1 MKSFSCGAAEYTF
14 LGTLLFVA
22 YFLTACTNDGDSP
35 AAVPE
40 ENPQTEN
47 LSSSSFS
54 SSVGSSGVES
64 KGSSKIS
71 DAGEKQKS
79 ASRTI
84 YGFAQN
90 GPYADSSVVKLTVL
104 DESTLEPTEQ
114 VFTGMVNGGFGGYSI
129 QADSLKSNIVRVS
142 VSGKYLDA
150 KSGRLSENELTL
162 YALTDLDVHDSV
174 NVNLFTTLEY
184 ERVRELVKNKK
195 LSFADAKKQAR
206 NELLDAFHVAVKDE
220 NGKDVNFDDPE
231 SWSIFG
237 IRDIENRDEDKVL
250 MGITAIFSSFSGNF
264 FESFV
269 KDFAE
274 DFAKDGKWDSD
285 STRIKIADAAYN
297 LNVSVLH
304 GDAIIPA
311 DIQSIRSTMT
321 RWRSVYTTG
330 FDLSNLS
337 GGILPD
343 FESVIDGFWLA
354 EYGLDKCD
362 NKNLGKVAKTS
373 FGSYFTCKEDTR
385 THTGIRWLS
394 SSVLETNTYGIKCES
409 SDYFLT
415 ETTDRTPLSYVCD
428 YGKWRNALDVEG
440 RVGLCMSEKEGSLE
454 DTDLFGYVC
463 KSKKWEIFTDS
474 IEDKA
479 SGKRYA
485 YRKAAGL
492 YWMIDDWR
500 DTTFTWAEADKCP
513 EGWRLPTEEEWTNLS
528 KQLAGVTA
536 NGSQLN
542 LVHVGE
548 SNTWWSSTEKND
560 SLAVTANVWHH
571 PRSYDE
577 SLRFTFSISALEKK
591 NRAAIR
597 CVKEP

>member
-1 MKSFSCGAAEYTF
+1 
-14 LGTLLFVA
+14 
-22 YFLTACTNDGDSP
+22 LTA
-35 AAVPE
+35 
-40 ENPQTEN
+40 
-47 LSSSSFS
+47 
-54 SSVGSSGVES
+54 
-64 KGSSKIS
+64 
-71 DAGEKQKS
+71 
-79 ASRTI
+79 
-84 YGFAQN
+84 
-90 GPYADSSVVKLTVL
+90 L
-104 DESTLEPTEQ
+104 DESTLESTEQ
-114 VFTGMVNGGFGGYSI
+114 VLTGMVEGGYGGYSI

-150 KSGRLSENELTL
+150 KYGQFSEKELTL
-162 YALTDLDVHDSV
+162 YALSDLNVHNSV

-184 ERVRELVKNKK
+184 ERVCELVKNTK

-206 NELLDAFHVAVKDE
+206 NELLDAFHVALKDE
-220 NGKDVNFDDPE
+220 NGKDINFDDPE

-237 IRDIENRDEDKVL
+237 IRDTKNRDEDIVL
-250 MGITAIFSSFSGNF
+250 MGLTAIFSYFRGNS

-269 KDFAE
+269 KVFAE

-285 STRIKIADAAYN
+285 STRKKIANVAYN
-297 LNVSVLH
+297 LNVSILS
-304 GDAIIPA
+304 GDVIIPA
-311 DIQSIRSTMT
+311 DIQSIRATMT
-321 RWRSVYTTG
+321 RWRSIYTTG
-330 FDLSNLS
+330 FDLSDIASNV
-337 GGILPD
+337 IMPD

-362 NKNLGKVAKTS
+362 NSNLGKVAKTS
-373 FGSYFTCKEDTR
+373 FGKYFTCKNDDRTR
-385 THTGIRWLS
+385 TGIRWLS
-394 SSVLETNTYGIKCES
+394 SSALESNTYGIKCDGT
-409 SDYFLT
+409 DYFM
-415 ETTDRTPLSYVCD
+415 TPGGVDSSLIVCD
-428 YGKWRNALDVEG
+428 FGKWRSALDVE
-440 RVGLCMSEKEGSLE
+440 RKVGLCTSEKEKSLE

-474 IEDKA
+474 LEDKV

-485 YRKAAGL
+485 YRKAARI

-500 DTTFTWAEADKCP
+500 DTTFTWAEAQCP
-513 EGWRLPTEEEWTNLS
+513 DGWKLPTEDEWEELS

-577 SLRFTFSISALEKK
+577 SLRFNLTISALEKD
-591 NRAAIR
+591 RQAAVR
-597 CVKEP
+597 CVKKP

>member
-1 MKSFSCGAAEYTF
+1 MDLFCCKASVPKLWGM
-14 LGTLLFVA
+14 LLSVA
-22 YFLTACTNDGDSP
+22 VLWACADDNNSN
-35 AAVPE
+35 AVGPNTQSE
-40 ENPQTEN
+40 ISSSS
-47 LSSSSFS
+47 LSSSAESSGNSS
-54 SSVGSSGVES
+54 SSVSS
-64 KGSSKIS
+64 SSKDS
-71 DAGEKQKS
+71 KS
-79 ASRTI
+79 G
-84 YGFAQN
+84 YGKIGKSMTVYGLAQN
-90 GPYADSSVVKLTVL
+90 GPYADSSVVKLTAL
-104 DESTLEPTEQ
+104 DESTLESTEQ
-114 VFTGMVNGGFGGYSI
+114 VFTGMVEGGFGGYSVK
-129 QADSLKSNIVRVS
+129 AESLKSNIARVS
-142 VSGKYLDA
+142 VTGKYLEA

-162 YALTDLDVHDSV
+162 YALTDLNVHDSV

-220 NGKDVNFDDPE
+220 NGEDVSFDDPE
-231 SWSIFG
+231 SWSVYG

-250 MGITAIFSSFSGNF
+250 MGITAIFSPFSGNF

-285 STRIKIADAAYN
+285 STRKKIADVAYN

-321 RWRSVYTTG
+321 KWRSVYTTG
-330 FDLSNLS
+330 FDLSS
-337 GGILPD
+337 IAGGFLPD

-373 FGSYFTCKEDTR
+373 FGKYFTCKNDDRTR
-385 THTGIRWLS
+385 TGIRWLS
-394 SSVLETNTYGIKCES
+394 SLALESNTYGIKCDGT
-409 SDYFLT
+409 DYFM
-415 ETTDRTPLSYVCD
+415 TPGGVDSSLIVCD
-428 YGKWRNALDVEG
+428 FGKWRSALDVE
-440 RVGLCMSEKEGSLE
+440 RKVGLCTSEKENSLE

-463 KSKKWEIFTDS
+463 KSKKWEIYTDTL
-474 IEDKA
+474 EDGRD
-479 SGKRYA
+479 GKRYA
-485 YRKAAGL
+485 YRKAAGI

-500 DTTFTWAEADKCP
+500 DTTFTWAEAQCP
-513 EGWRLPTEEEWTNLS
+513 DGWKLPTEDEWEELS

-577 SLRFTFSISALEKK
+577 SLRFTLSISALEKDY
-591 NRAAIR
+591 RAAIR
-597 CVKEP
+597 CVKEL

>member
-1 MKSFSCGAAEYTF
+1 MKMDCCGGIEKA
-14 LGTLLFVA
+14 LGVLLFA
-22 YFLTACTNDGDSP
+22 ASFLVGCTNDGESL
-35 AAVPE
+35 AAPSSE
-40 ENPQTEN
+40 TQSE
-47 LSSSSFS
+47 LSSSSIAGDAES
-54 SSVGSSGVES
+54 S
-64 KGSSKIS
+64 GSSKVS
-71 DAGEKQKS
+71 DVGEKQKS

-84 YGFAQN
+84 SGYAQN
-90 GPYADSSVVKLTVL
+90 GPYADSSVVKLIVL

-114 VFTGMVNGGFGGYSI
+114 VFTGMVNGGFGGYSVK
-129 QADSLKSNIVRVS
+129 AESLKSNIAQITVT
-142 VSGKYLDA
+142 GKYLDA
-150 KSGRLSENELTL
+150 KYGDISKEELTL
-162 YALTDLDVHDSV
+162 YALTDLSAHESV

-195 LSFADAKKQAR
+195 LSFAEAKKQAKE
-206 NELLDAFHVAVKDE
+206 ELLDAFHVVAKDE
-220 NGKDVNFDDPE
+220 TGNNVNFDDPE
-231 SWSIFG
+231 TWNIFG
-237 IRDIENRDEDKVL
+237 IHDIENRDEDKVL
-250 MGITAIFSSFSGNF
+250 MGLTAVFSSFSINYLEAF
-264 FESFV
+264 I
-269 KDFAE
+269 KNFAE

-285 STRIKIADAAYN
+285 STRMKVANAAYN
-297 LNVSVLH
+297 LNMSVLS
-304 GDAIIPA
+304 GDMIIPA
-311 DIQSIRSTMT
+311 DIERIRSTLAK
-321 RWRSVYTTG
+321 WRSIYTTG
-330 FDLSNLS
+330 FDLRNLTNA
-337 GGILPD
+337 ILPD

-440 RVGLCMSEKEGSLE
+440 RGGLCMSEKEGSLE
-454 DTDLFGYVC
+454 DTDLFDYVC

-513 EGWRLPTEEEWTNLS
+513 EGWRLPTEDEWTNLS

-536 NGSQLN
+536 NGSQLK
-542 LVHVGE
+542 LVSTGMFN
-548 SNTWWSSTEKND
+548 SWWSSTEMND
-560 SLAVTANVWHH
+560 SLAVIADVVYQ
-571 PRSYDE
+571 PMSYDA
-577 SLRFTFSISALEKK
+577 SLRFTFSISTMEKK
-591 NRAAIR
+591 NRAAVR

>member
-1 MKSFSCGAAEYTF
+1 MDLFCCKASVPKLWGM
-14 LGTLLFVA
+14 LLSVA
-22 YFLTACTNDGDSP
+22 VLWACADDNNSN
-35 AAVPE
+35 AVGPNTQSE
-40 ENPQTEN
+40 I
-47 LSSSSFS
+47 SSSSLSSAAESNGNSS
-54 SSVGSSGVES
+54 SSVSS
-64 KGSSKIS
+64 SSKDS
-71 DAGEKQKS
+71 KS
-79 ASRTI
+79 GYDKIGKSMTI
-84 YGFAQN
+84 YGLAQN
-90 GPYADSSVVKLTVL
+90 GPYADSSVVKLTAL
-104 DESTLEPTEQ
+104 DESTLESTEQ
-114 VFTGMVNGGFGGYSI
+114 VFAGIVDGGFGGYSVK
-129 QADSLKSNIVRVS
+129 AESLKSNIVRVS
-142 VSGKYLDA
+142 VTGKYLEA
-150 KSGRLSENELTL
+150 KSGRLSEKELTL
-162 YALTDLDVHDSV
+162 YALTDLNVHDSV

-206 NELLDAFHVAVKDE
+206 NELLDAFHVAIKDE
-220 NGKDVNFDDPE
+220 KGNDVNFDDPE
-231 SWSIFG
+231 KWSVYG

-250 MGITAIFSSFSGNF
+250 MGLTAIFSSYSGNS

-269 KDFAE
+269 KVFAE

-285 STRIKIADAAYN
+285 STRKKIANAAYN
-297 LNVSVLH
+297 LNESILS
-304 GDAIIPA
+304 GDVIIPA
-311 DIQSIRSTMT
+311 NLDAIRNTMT
-321 RWRSVYTTG
+321 KWRSIYTTG
-330 FDLSNLS
+330 FDLSDLA

-362 NKNLGKVAKTS
+362 NSNLGKVAKTS
-373 FGSYFTCKEDTR
+373 FGKYFTCKNDDRTR
-385 THTGIRWLS
+385 TGIRWLS
-394 SSVLETNTYGIKCES
+394 SSALESNTYGIKCDGT
-409 SDYFLT
+409 DYFM
-415 ETTDRTPLSYVCD
+415 TPGGVDSSLIVCD
-428 YGKWRNALDVEG
+428 FGKWRSALDVE
-440 RVGLCMSEKEGSLE
+440 RKVGLCTSEKENSLE

-474 IEDKA
+474 LEDKI

-485 YRKAAGL
+485 YRKAVGI

-500 DTTFTWAEADKCP
+500 DTTFTWAEAQCP
-513 EGWRLPTEEEWTNLS
+513 DGWKLPTDDEWEELS

-577 SLRFTFSISALEKK
+577 SLRFNLTISALEKD
-591 NRAAIR
+591 RQAAVR
-597 CVKEP
+597 CVKKP

>member
-1 MKSFSCGAAEYTF
+1 MKLDCCGGIEKALGVLLIVASFLIG
-14 LGTLLFVA
+14 
-22 YFLTACTNDGDSP
+22 CTNDGESP
-35 AAVPE
+35 AAPSSE
-40 ENPQTEN
+40 TQSE
-47 LSSSSFS
+47 LSSSSIAGDAES
-54 SSVGSSGVES
+54 S
-64 KGSSKIS
+64 GSSKIS
-71 DAGEKQKS
+71 DAGGKQKS

-84 YGFAQN
+84 SGYAQN
-90 GPYADSSVVKLTVL
+90 GPYADSSVVKLIVL
-104 DESTLEPTEQ
+104 DESALEPTEQ
-114 VFTGMVNGGFGGYSI
+114 VFTGMVNGGFGGYSVKVE
-129 QADSLKSNIVRVS
+129 SLKSNIAQVS
-142 VSGKYLDA
+142 VSGKYLEA
-150 KSGRLSENELTL
+150 KSGRLTDKEVIL
-162 YALTDLDVHDSV
+162 YALTDLNAHDLV

-195 LSFADAKKQAR
+195 LSFAEAKKQAKE
-206 NELLDAFHVAVKDE
+206 ELLDAFHVVAKDE
-220 NGKDVNFDDPE
+220 SGNNVNFDDPE
-231 SWSIFG
+231 MWNIYG

-250 MGITAIFSSFSGNF
+250 MGLTAVFSSFSINYLEAF
-264 FESFV
+264 I
-269 KDFAE
+269 KNFAE

-285 STRIKIADAAYN
+285 STRMKVANAAYN
-297 LNVSVLH
+297 LNMSVLS
-304 GDAIIPA
+304 GDMIIPA
-311 DIQSIRSTMT
+311 DIERIRSTLAK
-321 RWRSVYTTG
+321 WRSIYTTG
-330 FDLSNLS
+330 FDLRNLTNA
-337 GGILPD
+337 ILPD
-343 FESVIDGFWLA
+343 FESVIDDFWQT
-354 EYGLDKCD
+354 EYGLGKC
-362 NKNLGKVAKTS
+362 NESNLGTVAKTPYN
-373 FGSYFTCKEDTR
+373 SYFTCKEDNR
-385 THTGIRWLS
+385 TYTGIRWLS
-394 SSVLETNTYGIKCES
+394 SSVLEANTYGIKCDS
-409 SDYFLT
+409 TDYFKT
-415 ETTDRTPLSYVCD
+415 ETTDRTPRLYVCEF
-428 YGKWRNALDVEG
+428 GKWRNALDVEG

-513 EGWRLPTEEEWTNLS
+513 EGWRLPTEDEWNDLS

-577 SLRFTFSISALEKK
+577 SLRFTFSISALEKEK
-591 NRAAIR
+591 RAAVR
-597 CVKEP
+597 CVKKP

>member
-22 YFLTACTNDGDSP
+22 YFLMACTNDGDSP

-40 ENPQTEN
+40 ENPQAEN

-84 YGFAQN
+84 SGYAQN

-104 DESTLEPTEQ
+104 DESTLEPMEPF
-114 VFTGMVNGGFGGYSI
+114 FTGMVKDGFGGYSI
-129 QADSLKSNIVRVS
+129 QADSLKSNIAQITVT
-142 VSGKYLDA
+142 GKYLEA
-150 KSGRLSENELTL
+150 RSGRLSEKELTL
-162 YALTDLDVHDSV
+162 YALSDLNVHNSI

-220 NGKDVNFDDPE
+220 SGNNVNFDDPE
-231 SWSIFG
+231 TWNIFG

-250 MGITAIFSSFSGNF
+250 MGLTAIFSSYSGNS

-269 KDFAE
+269 NVFAE

-285 STRIKIADAAYN
+285 STRMKVSNAAYN
-297 LNVSVLH
+297 LNMSILS
-304 GDAIIPA
+304 GDMIIPA
-311 DIQSIRSTMT
+311 DIESIRMSLAK
-321 RWRSVYTTG
+321 WRSVYTTG
-330 FDLSNLS
+330 FNLNNLA

-343 FESVIDGFWLA
+343 FESVIDDFWQT
-354 EYGLDKCD
+354 EYGLGKCD
-362 NKNLGKVAKTS
+362 ESNLGTVAKTPYN
-373 FGSYFTCKEDTR
+373 SYFTCKEDNR
-385 THTGIRWLS
+385 TYTGIRWLS
-394 SSVLETNTYGIKCES
+394 SSVIETKTYGIKCDS
-409 SDYFLT
+409 TDYFKT
-415 ETTDRTPLSYVCD
+415 ETTDRTPRLYVCEF
-428 YGKWRNALDVEG
+428 GKWREALDVEG
-440 RVGLCMSEKEGSLE
+440 KVGLCTSEKEGSLE

-463 KSKKWEIFTDS
+463 KSQKWEIFTDTL
-474 IEDKA
+474 EDKRD
-479 SGKRYA
+479 GKRYA

-492 YWMIDDWR
+492 YWMIGNLQ
-500 DTTFTWAEADKCP
+500 DTTFTWVEAQCP
-513 EGWRLPTEEEWTNLS
+513 EGWRLPTGKEWSDLS
-528 KQLAGVTA
+528 IQLAGVTA

-542 LVHVGE
+542 LVSTWA
-548 SNTWWSSTEKND
+548 SNSWWSSTEMND
-560 SLAVTANVWHH
+560 SLAYFAYVVYQ
-571 PRSYDE
+571 PVSYDA
-577 SLRFTFSISALEKK
+577 SLRFTFMFSTMEKER
-591 NRAAIR
+591 RAAVR

>member
-22 YFLTACTNDGDSP
+22 YFLMACTNDGDSP

-40 ENPQTEN
+40 ENPQAEN

-64 KGSSKIS
+64 KGSSKVS
-71 DAGEKQKS
+71 DAGEKQKR

-104 DESTLEPTEQ
+104 DESTLEPMEPF
-114 VFTGMVNGGFGGYSI
+114 FTGMVKDGFGGYSI

-250 MGITAIFSSFSGNF
+250 MGITAIFSPFSGNF

-274 DFAKDGKWDSD
+274 DFAKDGKWNSD
-285 STRIKIADAAYN
+285 STRKKIADAAYN

-330 FDLSNLS
+330 FDLSS
-337 GGILPD
+337 IAGGFLPD

-385 THTGIRWLS
+385 TRTGIRWLS

-440 RVGLCMSEKEGSLE
+440 RVGLCMSEKDGSLE

-500 DTTFTWAEADKCP
+500 DTTFTWAEAQCP
-513 EGWRLPTEEEWTNLS
+513 EGWKLPTEDEWEELS
-528 KQLAGVTA
+528 KQLAGMTA

>member
-1 MKSFSCGAAEYTF
+1 MKLDCCGGVEKALGVLLIVASFLIG
-14 LGTLLFVA
+14 
-22 YFLTACTNDGDSP
+22 CTNDGESL
-35 AAVPE
+35 AAPSSE
-40 ENPQTEN
+40 TQSE
-47 LSSSSFS
+47 LSSSSIAGDAES
-54 SSVGSSGVES
+54 S
-64 KGSSKIS
+64 GSSKIS

-104 DESTLEPTEQ
+104 DESALEPTEQ
-114 VFTGMVNGGFGGYSI
+114 VFTGMVNGGFGGYSVKVE
-129 QADSLKSNIVRVS
+129 SLKSNIAQIS
-142 VSGKYLDA
+142 VSGKYLEA
-150 KSGRLSENELTL
+150 KSGRLSEKELTL
-162 YALTDLDVHDSV
+162 YALSDLNVHNSI

-250 MGITAIFSSFSGNF
+250 MGITAIFSPFSGNF
-264 FESFV
+264 FELFV
-269 KDFAE
+269 KAFAE

-285 STRIKIADAAYN
+285 STRKKIANVAYN
-297 LNVSVLH
+297 LNVSILSGYV
-304 GDAIIPA
+304 IIPA
-311 DIQSIRSTMT
+311 DIESIRRTMT

-343 FESVIDGFWLA
+343 FESVVDGFWLG

-577 SLRFTFSISALEKK
+577 SLRFTFSISALEKEK
-591 NRAAIR
+591 RAAVR
-597 CVKEP
+597 CVKKP

>member
-1 MKSFSCGAAEYTF
+1 MDLFCCKASVPKLWGM
-14 LGTLLFVA
+14 LLSVA
-22 YFLTACTNDGDSP
+22 VLWACADDNNSN
-35 AAVPE
+35 AVGPNTQSE
-40 ENPQTEN
+40 I
-47 LSSSSFS
+47 SSSSLSSAAESNGNSS
-54 SSVGSSGVES
+54 SSVSS
-64 KGSSKIS
+64 SSKDS
-71 DAGEKQKS
+71 KS
-79 ASRTI
+79 G
-84 YGFAQN
+84 YGKIGKSMTVYGLAQN
-90 GPYADSSVVKLTVL
+90 GPYADSSVVKLTAL
-104 DESTLEPTEQ
+104 DESTLESTEQ
-114 VFTGMVNGGFGGYSI
+114 VFTGMVEGGFGGYSVK
-129 QADSLKSNIVRVS
+129 AESLKSNIARVS
-142 VSGKYLDA
+142 VTGKYLEA

-162 YALTDLDVHDSV
+162 YALTDLNVHDSV

-220 NGKDVNFDDPE
+220 NGEDVSFDDPE
-231 SWSIFG
+231 SWSVYG

-250 MGITAIFSSFSGNF
+250 MGLTAIFSPFSGNF

-285 STRIKIADAAYN
+285 STRKKIADVAYN

-321 RWRSVYTTG
+321 KWRSVYTTG
-330 FDLSNLS
+330 FDLSS
-337 GGILPD
+337 IAGGFLPD

-373 FGSYFTCKEDTR
+373 FGKYFTCKNDDRTR
-385 THTGIRWLS
+385 TGIRWLS
-394 SSVLETNTYGIKCES
+394 SSALESNTYGIKCDGT
-409 SDYFLT
+409 DYFM
-415 ETTDRTPLSYVCD
+415 TPGGVDSSLIVCD
-428 YGKWRNALDVEG
+428 FGKWRSALDVE
-440 RVGLCMSEKEGSLE
+440 RKVGLCTSEKEGSLE

-474 IEDKA
+474 LEDGRD
-479 SGKRYA
+479 GKRYA
-485 YRKAAGL
+485 YRKAVGI

-500 DTTFTWAEADKCP
+500 DTTFTWAEAQCP
-513 EGWRLPTEEEWTNLS
+513 DGWKLPTEDEWEELS

-577 SLRFTFSISALEKK
+577 SLRFTLSISALEKDY
-591 NRAAIR
+591 RAAVR

>member
-1 MKSFSCGAAEYTF
+1 MKMICCMDAVLRYLGIFFLVPVLLMSCADD
-14 LGTLLFVA
+14 
-22 YFLTACTNDGDSP
+22 NNSN
-35 AAVPE
+35 AVGPNTQSE
-40 ENPQTEN
+40 I
-47 LSSSSFS
+47 SSSSLSSAAESNGNSS
-54 SSVGSSGVES
+54 SSVSS
-64 KGSSKIS
+64 SSKDSKSGYGKI
-71 DAGEKQKS
+71 GES
-79 ASRTI
+79 MTV
-84 YGFAQN
+84 YGLAQN
-90 GPYADSSVVKLTVL
+90 GPYADSSVVKLTAL
-104 DESTLEPTEQ
+104 DESTLESTEQ
-114 VFTGMVNGGFGGYSI
+114 VFMGMVEGGFGGYSVK
-129 QADSLKSNIVRVS
+129 AESLKSNIARVS
-142 VSGKYLDA
+142 VTGKYLEA
-150 KSGRLSENELTL
+150 KSGRLSEKELTL
-162 YALTDLDVHDSV
+162 YALTDLNVHDSV

-206 NELLDAFHVAVKDE
+206 NELLDAFHVAIKDE
-220 NGKDVNFDDPE
+220 KGNDVNFDDPE
-231 SWSIFG
+231 KWSVYG

-250 MGITAIFSSFSGNF
+250 MGLTAIFSPFRGNF

-285 STRIKIADAAYN
+285 STRKKIADAAYN
-297 LNVSVLH
+297 LNMSILS
-304 GDAIIPA
+304 GDVIIPA

-321 RWRSVYTTG
+321 KWRSIYTTG
-330 FDLSNLS
+330 FDLSDLA

-362 NKNLGKVAKTS
+362 NSNLGKVAKTS
-373 FGSYFTCKEDTR
+373 FGKYFTCKNDDRTR
-385 THTGIRWLS
+385 TGIRWLS
-394 SSVLETNTYGIKCES
+394 SSALESNTYGIKCDGT
-409 SDYFLT
+409 DYFIT
-415 ETTDRTPLSYVCD
+415 ETTDRTPFSYVCD

-440 RVGLCMSEKEGSLE
+440 KVGLCTSEKEGSLE

-474 IEDKA
+474 LEDKV

-485 YRKAAGL
+485 YRKAARI

-500 DTTFTWAEADKCP
+500 DTTFTWAEAQCP
-513 EGWRLPTEEEWTNLS
+513 DGWKLPTEDEWEELS

-577 SLRFTFSISALEKK
+577 SLRFNLTISALEKE
-591 NRAAIR
+591 RQAAVR
-597 CVKEP
+597 CVKKP

>member
-1 MKSFSCGAAEYTF
+1 MNLFCCKASVPKLWGM
-14 LGTLLFVA
+14 LLSVA
-22 YFLTACTNDGDSP
+22 VLWACADDNNSN
-35 AAVPE
+35 AVGPNTQSE
-40 ENPQTEN
+40 I
-47 LSSSSFS
+47 SSSSLSSAAESNGNSS
-54 SSVGSSGVES
+54 SSVSS
-64 KGSSKIS
+64 SSKDS
-71 DAGEKQKS
+71 KS
-79 ASRTI
+79 G
-84 YGFAQN
+84 YGKIGKSMTVYGLAQN

-104 DESTLEPTEQ
+104 DESTLESTEQ
-114 VFTGMVNGGFGGYSI
+114 VFTGMVEGGFGGYSVK
-129 QADSLKSNIVRVS
+129 AESLKSNIARVS
-142 VSGKYLDA
+142 VTGKYLEA

-162 YALTDLDVHDSV
+162 YALTDLNVHDSV

-220 NGKDVNFDDPE
+220 NGEDVSFDDPE
-231 SWSIFG
+231 SWSVYG

-250 MGITAIFSSFSGNF
+250 MGITAIFSPFSGNF

-285 STRIKIADAAYN
+285 STRKKIADVAYN

-321 RWRSVYTTG
+321 KWRSVYTTG
-330 FDLSNLS
+330 FDLSS
-337 GGILPD
+337 IAGGFLPD

-373 FGSYFTCKEDTR
+373 FGKYFTCKNDDRTR
-385 THTGIRWLS
+385 TGIRWLS
-394 SSVLETNTYGIKCES
+394 SSALESNTYGIKCDGT
-409 SDYFLT
+409 DYFM
-415 ETTDRTPLSYVCD
+415 TPGGVDSSLIVCD
-428 YGKWRNALDVEG
+428 FGKWRSALDVE
-440 RVGLCMSEKEGSLE
+440 RKVGLCTSEKEGSLE

-474 IEDKA
+474 LEDGRD
-479 SGKRYA
+479 GKRYA
-485 YRKAAGL
+485 YRKAVGI

-500 DTTFTWAEADKCP
+500 DTTFTWAEAQCP
-513 EGWRLPTEEEWTNLS
+513 DGWKLPTEDEWEELS

-577 SLRFTFSISALEKK
+577 SLRFTLSISALEKDY
-591 NRAAIR
+591 RAAVR

>member
-1 MKSFSCGAAEYTF
+1 MKSICCMGAVLRYLGVFFLAPVLLMSCASD
-14 LGTLLFVA
+14 
-22 YFLTACTNDGDSP
+22 NNSN
-35 AAVPE
+35 AVGPNAQNE
-40 ENPQTEN
+40 I
-47 LSSSSFS
+47 SSSSLSDSFESKGKSS
-54 SSVGSSGVES
+54 SSVSKVEQKTIS
-64 KGSSKIS
+64 KMV
-71 DAGEKQKS
+71 
-79 ASRTI
+79 
-84 YGFAQN
+84 YGLAQN
-90 GPYADSSVVKLTVL
+90 GPYADSSIVRLTAL
-104 DESTLEPTEQ
+104 DESTLESTEQ
-114 VFTGMVNGGFGGYSI
+114 VFTGIVNGGFGGYSVK
-129 QADSLKSNIVRVS
+129 AESLKSNIARVS
-142 VSGKYLDA
+142 VTGKYLEA

-162 YALTDLDVHDSV
+162 YALTDLNVHDSV

-206 NELLDAFHVAVKDE
+206 NELLDAFHVAIKDE
-220 NGKDVNFDDPE
+220 KGNDVNFDDPE
-231 SWSIFG
+231 KWSVYG

-250 MGITAIFSSFSGNF
+250 MGLTAIFSAFNENYV
-264 FESFV
+264 ESLI
-269 KDFAE
+269 KTIAE

-285 STRIKIADAAYN
+285 STRRKIADVAYN
-297 LNVSVLH
+297 LNVSILS
-304 GDAIIPA
+304 GDEIIPA
-311 DIQSIRSTMT
+311 ELQSIRATMT
-321 RWRSVYTTG
+321 RWRSIYTTG
-330 FDLSNLS
+330 FDLSDIASNV
-337 GGILPD
+337 ILPD
-343 FESVIDGFWLA
+343 FEHVIDGFWLA

-362 NKNLGKVAKTS
+362 NSNLGTVAKTS
-373 FGSYFTCKEDTR
+373 FGRYFTCKNDDRTR
-385 THTGIRWLS
+385 TGIRWLS
-394 SSVLETNTYGIKCES
+394 SSALESNTYGIKCDGT
-409 SDYFLT
+409 DYFIT
-415 ETTDRTPLSYVCD
+415 ETTDRTLFSYVCD

-440 RVGLCMSEKEGSLE
+440 KVGLCTSEKEGSLE

-474 IEDKA
+474 LEDKV

-485 YRKAAGL
+485 YRKAARI

-500 DTTFTWAEADKCP
+500 DTTFTWAEAQCP
-513 EGWRLPTEEEWTNLS
+513 DGWKLPTEDEWEELS

-577 SLRFTFSISALEKK
+577 SLRFNLTISALEKDY
-591 NRAAIR
+591 RAAIR

>member
-22 YFLTACTNDGDSP
+22 YFLMACTNDGDSP

-40 ENPQTEN
+40 ENPQAEN

-71 DAGEKQKS
+71 DAGGKQKS
-79 ASRTI
+79 ASKTI
-84 YGFAQN
+84 SGYAQN

-104 DESTLEPTEQ
+104 DESTLESTEQ
-114 VFTGMVNGGFGGYSI
+114 VFTGLVGDGYGGYSI
-129 QADSLKSNIVRVS
+129 QVDSLKSNIAQIS
-142 VSGKYLDA
+142 VSGKYLEA
-150 KSGRLSENELTL
+150 RSGRLSEKELTL
-162 YALTDLDVHDSV
+162 YALSDLNVHNSI

-231 SWSIFG
+231 MWNIYG

-250 MGITAIFSSFSGNF
+250 MGLTAIFSAFNENYV
-264 FESFV
+264 ESLI
-269 KDFAE
+269 KTIAE
-274 DFAKDGKWDSD
+274 DFAKDGKWDDD
-285 STRIKIADAAYN
+285 STRMRVANVAYN
-297 LNVSVLH
+297 LNVSILS
-304 GDAIIPA
+304 GDVIIPA
-311 DIQSIRSTMT
+311 DIESIRMSLAK
-321 RWRSVYTTG
+321 WRSVYTTG

-343 FESVIDGFWLA
+343 FESVVDGFWLG
-354 EYGLDKCD
+354 EYGLSKCAYSI
-362 NKNLGKVAKTS
+362 LGTVAKTP

-385 THTGIRWLS
+385 TRTGIRWLS

-409 SDYFLT
+409 SDYFKT
-415 ETTDRTPLSYVCD
+415 ETTDRTPRLYVCEF
-428 YGKWRNALDVEG
+428 GKWREALDVEG
-440 RVGLCMSEKEGSLE
+440 KVGLCTSDKEGSLE

-463 KSKKWEIFTDS
+463 KSQKWELFTDTL
-474 IEDKA
+474 EDKRD
-479 SGKRYA
+479 GKRYA

-492 YWMIDDWR
+492 YWMISNLQ
-500 DTTFTWAEADKCP
+500 DTTLTWVEAQCP
-513 EGWRLPTEEEWTNLS
+513 EGWRLPTGKEWSDLS
-528 KQLAGVTA
+528 IQLAGVTA

-542 LVHVGE
+542 LVSTWA
-548 SNTWWSSTEKND
+548 SNSWWSSTEMND
-560 SLAVTANVWHH
+560 SLAFFAYVVYQ
-571 PRSYDE
+571 PVSYDA
-577 SLRFTFSISALEKK
+577 SLRFTFMFSTMEKER
-591 NRAAIR
+591 RAAVR